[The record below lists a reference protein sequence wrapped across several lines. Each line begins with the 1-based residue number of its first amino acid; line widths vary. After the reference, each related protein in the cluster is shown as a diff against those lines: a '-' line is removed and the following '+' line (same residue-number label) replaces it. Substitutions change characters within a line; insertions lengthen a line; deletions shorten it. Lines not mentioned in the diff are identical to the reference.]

1 MTQDMKK
8 KVRICDTTFRDA
20 HQSLFATRLTT
31 DDIMEIAPEIDK
43 LGFYSL
49 EVWGGATFDS
59 CMRFLNEDPWERLRK
74 IRSAVKNTKLQM
86 LLRGQNLVG
95 YKHYADDVV
104 DEFVKRAVANG
115 IDIIR
120 IFDALNDVRNLERAM
135 KATKKEGAHV
145 QGTIS
150 YTISPVHNIEYFANM
165 SKTLKEMG
173 ADSICIKDMAG
184 IISPYG
190 AYDLVKAIKE
200 ATGGDLPVELHCHYT
215 SGMASMS
222 YLKAIEAGCDIV
234 DCALSAMALSTSQPA
249 VESIVATLAG
259 TPYDTGL
266 DIHEIAAVSTHMKQ
280 IRTKYKSFDL
290 ADPRVDPNVLVY
302 QIPGGMVSNFI
313 SQLRESNALDRLEEV
328 LSEVPRVRKDL
339 GYPPLVTPTSQI
351 VGSQSLLNVL
361 AGERYKMATNEVKNY
376 LRGEYGA
383 SPAPMDQEIKKK
395 VIGDD
400 EVITVRPG
408 DLIPPQIE
416 EAKHELGV
424 YMESMEDL
432 LSYILFPQVA
442 KKFLEG
448 KMAGKTN
455 VEYNM
460 VGGEKGAVNY
470 CPV

>member
-1 MTQDMKK
+1 MTQDTKK

-20 HQSLFATRLTT
+20 HQSLLATRLTT
-31 DDIMEIAPEIDK
+31 ADILEVAPEIDQ

-59 CMRFLNEDPWERLRK
+59 CMRYLNEDPWERLRK
-74 IRSAVKNTKLQM
+74 IRQVVKNTKLQM

-104 DEFVKRAVANG
+104 DEFVKRAIANG
-115 IDIIR
+115 IDILR
-120 IFDALNDVRNLERAM
+120 IFDALNDVRNLDRAM
-135 KATKKEGAHV
+135 KAGKKEGAHI
-145 QGTIS
+145 QATIS
-150 YTISPVHNIEYFANM
+150 YTISPVHNLEYFADM
-165 SKTLKEMG
+165 SRKLKEMG

-184 IISPYG
+184 IISPYA

-200 ATGGDLPVELHCHYT
+200 ATGDLPVELHCHYT

-234 DCALSAMALSTSQPA
+234 DCALSSMALSTSQPA

-266 DIHEIAAVSTHMKQ
+266 DIHEIAAVSEHMKKV
-280 IRTKYKSFDL
+280 RSKYNNIDL

-313 SQLRESNALDRLEEV
+313 SQLKESNALDRLEEV
-328 LSEVPRVRKDL
+328 LAEVPRVRKDL

-351 VGSQSLLNVL
+351 VGSQALLNVL

-383 SPAPMDQEIKKK
+383 SPAPMDQEIKKQ

-408 DLIPPQIE
+408 DLLPPQLE

-432 LSYILFPQVA
+432 LSYCLFPQVA

-448 KMAGKTN
+448 RMAGKTN